1 MKNKFILKTPF
12 FYGWLIVFIGGMGL
26 FFSGPG
32 QTFSVSIFINYYIEE
47 FGWSRSLIS
56 TFYSSATLA
65 AGFILPFIGRL
76 IDKKGH
82 RTMIIIIAS
91 ALGITSLWMS
101 FVFNPIML
109 IIGFFFLRLFGQGSM
124 TLLPQTLIPQWFIKK
139 RGLALSLMGLGGVV
153 GSALIPSLNNQLI
166 LNLGTNFTWRFW
178 SVLLIALM
186 APLGWVLIR
195 NKPEDVGF
203 LPDNMHSKQKLK
215 KIKEK
220 KTEDFKDEHSWTLK
234 ESMSTRVF
242 WFMLFC
248 MIIPSM
254 INTGI
259 TFHIVSII
267 QEKGFSSTYAAF
279 LLSLAAM
286 IQFPFTFLAG
296 YISDKFKINIVK
308 AFNYLFLLIAMI
320 IITFSDSQMILL
332 LYSLSHG
339 IFMAFD
345 SVSTGVLWPNY
356 FGRKHLGS
364 IRGVAMTT
372 MVIGSSLGPLPFGFA
387 FDIFNSYTQIMLLMM
402 IFPILGFI
410 ASFISPAPDY
420 HNHFNIKKPI

>member
-1 MKNKFILKTPF
+1 MKKYNISNSPF
-12 FYGWLIVFIGGMGL
+12 FYGWVIVFVGAMGL

-32 QTFSVSIFINYYIEE
+32 QTYSVSIFINYYIEE

-56 TFYSSATLA
+56 TFYSTATLV
-65 AGFILPFIGRL
+65 AGFVLPFIGKL

-82 RTMIIIIAS
+82 RKTIVFIATM
-91 ALGITSLWMS
+91 LGLTTFWMS
-101 FVFNPIML
+101 FVFNPLML
-109 IIGFFFLRLFGQGSM
+109 VIGFFFLRLFGQGSM
-124 TLLPQTLIPQWFIKK
+124 TLLPQTLVPQWFIKQ
-139 RGLALSLMGLGGVV
+139 RGLALSLMGLGGVIS
-153 GSALIPSLNNQLI
+153 SALIPSLNNQLI
-166 LNLGTNFTWRFW
+166 LSNGATFTWRFW
-178 SVLLIALM
+178 GFLLIFLM
-186 APLGWVLIR
+186 APFGWFLIR
-195 NKPEDVGF
+195 NTPEDIGH
-203 LPDNMHSKQKLK
+203 LPDNMHSKKKLK
-215 KIKEK
+215 KMKELNK
-220 KTEDFKDEHSWTLK
+220 KEEKDEHSWTLK
-234 ESMSTRVF
+234 ESMTTRVF

-296 YISDKFKINIVK
+296 YISDKFKINRVK
-308 AFNYLFLLIAMI
+308 AFNYLFLLVAML
-320 IITFSDSQMILL
+320 IITFSKSELILL
-332 LYSLSHG
+332 FYSLSHG

-356 FGRKHLGS
+356 FGRKNLGS

-387 FDIFNSYTQIMLLMM
+387 FDFFSGYTEIMLLMM
-402 IFPILGFI
+402 IFPILGFF
-410 ASFISPAPDY
+410 AALLSPAPNY
-420 HNHFNIKKPI
+420 HEHFNIDKPI